1 MTIIAIC
8 GFQGSGKDTLAD
20 ILVNKHCF
28 IKFSFASATKD
39 VVSSL
44 FGWDR
49 IMLEGN
55 TLEYR
60 EKRNIVDTWWSEK
73 LSIPNFTPRMALQMI
88 GTDLFRKKFFDEIW
102 VSIVERKIIE
112 NIDKNIV
119 ISDCRFPN
127 EINMVKKYG
136 AKLIHIYRKLP
147 HCFYDYKYDDNI
159 NKEKHEYND
168 ILKLHESETSWIKSD
183 FDLEIN
189 NNDTINELENI
200 ILTSMLVN

>member
-1 MTIIAIC
+1 
-8 GFQGSGKDTLAD
+8 
-20 ILVNKHCF
+20 
-28 IKFSFASATKD
+28 
-39 VVSSL
+39 
-44 FGWDR
+44 
-49 IMLEGN
+49 MLDGN
-55 TLEYR
+55 TPEYR

-73 LSIPNFTPRMALQMI
+73 LCIPNFTPRMELQMI

-102 VSIVERKIIE
+102 VFIVERKIIE

-147 HCFYDYKYDDNI
+147 HCFYDYKYDNNI
-159 NKEKHEYND
+159 KENEYYD

-189 NNDTINELENI
+189 NNDTINELENKLNTVI
-200 ILTSMLVN
+200 CI

>member
-20 ILVNKHCF
+20 ILVNKYCF

-39 VVSSL
+39 VVASL
-44 FGWDR
+44 FGWNR
-49 IMLEGN
+49 EMLEGN
-55 TLEYR
+55 TPEYR
-60 EKRNIVDTWWSEK
+60 DKRNIVDTWWSEK

-119 ISDCRFPN
+119 ISDCRFLN
-127 EINMVKKYG
+127 EINMVKKYN

-147 HCFYDYKYDDNI
+147 HCFYDYKYDNNI
-159 NKEKHEYND
+159 YQEIYND
-168 ILKLHESETSWIKSD
+168 ILRLHESETSWIKSD

-189 NNDTINELENI
+189 NNDTINKLENI
-200 ILTSMLVN
+200 ILTIVN

>member
-28 IKFSFASATKD
+28 IKFSFAHATKD

-49 IMLEGN
+49 MMLEGN
-55 TLEYR
+55 TPEYR
-60 EKRNIVDTWWSEK
+60 DKRNIVDIWWSEK
-73 LSIPNFTPRMALQMI
+73 LGIPNFTPRMALQMI

-147 HCFYDYKYDDNI
+147 HCFYDYKNDKECDN
-159 NKEKHEYND
+159 KYTE

-189 NNDTINELENI
+189 NNNSIEELQYSIVKIIN
-200 ILTSMLVN
+200 